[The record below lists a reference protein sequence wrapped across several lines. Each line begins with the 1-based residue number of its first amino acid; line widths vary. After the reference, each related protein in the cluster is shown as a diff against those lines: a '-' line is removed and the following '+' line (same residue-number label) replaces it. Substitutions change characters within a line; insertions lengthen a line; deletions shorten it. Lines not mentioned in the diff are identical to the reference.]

1 MAGAACQVRP
11 GRRRAQRRSQHTHTA
26 ASASHLDTPL
36 GPCPCPCPC
45 RGRGS
50 RGRGRGGCG
59 RGGGPCR
66 PSRAPSLPLAAS
78 RHARGRAAAAQ
89 PRAASRHRRH
99 RHLHQVAEV
108 GEEGRRPSRH
118 TPALC
123 DITTERGLM
132 ISTDQAKQQNR
143 LMKVRLDDQG
153 VSAAGLPHLQAAASG
168 IGAGMKRLPSSAQRI
183 SRRVGSFGQ
192 PPSLS
197 ACDCP
202 DRPGTHPRR
211 HGHVF

>member
-123 DITTERGLM
+123 DITATSVASSVAREPIKQAQATETVESETGESGTR
-132 ISTDQAKQQNR
+132 I
-143 LMKVRLDDQG
+143 KVSL
-153 VSAAGLPHLQAAASG
+153 A
-168 IGAGMKRLPSSAQRI
+168 LPSSI
-183 SRRVGSFGQ
+183 SCRPAAPAGCSFWNRRGYEEAAVQCAANQ
-192 PPSLS
+192 P
-197 ACDCP
+197 AGWFI
-202 DRPGTHPRR
+202 RPTAKPERL
-211 HGHVF
+211 